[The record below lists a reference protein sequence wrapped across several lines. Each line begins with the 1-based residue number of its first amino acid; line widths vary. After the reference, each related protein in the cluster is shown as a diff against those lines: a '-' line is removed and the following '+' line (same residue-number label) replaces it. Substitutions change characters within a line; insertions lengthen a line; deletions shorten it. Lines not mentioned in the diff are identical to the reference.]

1 MTTTPG
7 KIADALQDAAK
18 EVSQKPY
25 GAVYVSPSTR
35 EGGTFQHALAEF
47 GKGSHSEILKQAER
61 FGPSYPAL
69 GVWADGA
76 EESALVETDPAIVKK
91 VGALLAL
98 KHKQKAFATFTPDKQ
113 ASGGQH
119 VVELQEP
126 WPVDRLHQYL
136 QSKGVQYGTFLPT
149 QHDPRLIEVVH
160 VLTGSPEESQHAHDA
175 LAPLG
180 KHHFTPGQ
188 AEFVGA
194 ATRGEATALY
204 RKLLGG

>member
-1 MTTTPG
+1 MDITPG
-7 KIADALQDAAK
+7 KIADALQDASK

-35 EGGTFQHALAEF
+35 EGSTFQHALAEF

-98 KHKQKAFATFTPDKQ
+98 KHKQKAFATFTPDNQ

-149 QHDPRLIEVVH
+149 QHDPRMIEVVH

-180 KHHFTPGQ
+180 KHHFTPGN